1 MALNSQS
8 HHSFYMDPIVPCFWC
23 VQVIEIHLLFSI
35 IKELVD
41 ILPKTS
47 RNPHLSTKKGEK
59 IDLSRKGL
67 TSFFLLFSPSFYTW
81 PTQKDAIE
89 KLAQQIF
96 FTCALVQDQC
106 LYTCW
111 FGWRLLTHYTQ
122 NLVWWHNTKIFSEH
136 YCVKLLSDN
145 TYLLTAN
152 EIYWAIQGWQGWR
165 IEW

>member
-41 ILPKTS
+41 ILPKTP

-89 KLAQQIF
+89 KLAQPFF
-96 FTCALVQDQC
+96 FTCALVLDQYTMGQIRRSCVDNNTIIRKLPYHGPGARNQRKKLVPFSPAMLLC
-106 LYTCW
+106 LY
-111 FGWRLLTHYTQ
+111 R
-122 NLVWWHNTKIFSEH
+122 
-136 YCVKLLSDN
+136 
-145 TYLLTAN
+145 
-152 EIYWAIQGWQGWR
+152 
-165 IEW
+165 